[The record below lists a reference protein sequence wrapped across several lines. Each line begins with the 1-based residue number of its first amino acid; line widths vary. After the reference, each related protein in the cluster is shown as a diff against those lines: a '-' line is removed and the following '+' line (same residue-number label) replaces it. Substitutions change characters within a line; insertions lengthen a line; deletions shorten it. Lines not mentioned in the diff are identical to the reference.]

1 MSVLSNR
8 EDAINAQEV
17 SLFIGGREFVLEN
30 VADEHNPVSL
40 HGALSKVYEKL
51 TDDFMHAEREARV
64 LDFTEEETRAFLG
77 NRLVVLR
84 GLLEQLPCDH
94 ESSVSPVSDKQF

>member
-30 VADEHNPVSL
+30 VAGEP
-40 HGALSKVYEKL
+40 AQ
-51 TDDFMHAEREARV
+51 R
-64 LDFTEEETRAFLG
+64 
-77 NRLVVLR
+77 
-84 GLLEQLPCDH
+84 
-94 ESSVSPVSDKQF
+94 SVEGV